1 MGQYIVRR
9 IFTSIIVLA
18 GVSFLIYG
26 MLRMMPGDF
35 VEQMTSGNPT
45 VTAEQKEKL
54 RELYGLN
61 KGIVEGYA
69 DWLRD
74 ALRGDFGVSFTYQ
87 RPVTEVIK
95 SKIWVSF
102 ALAGTAFVIELLIA
116 IPLGIAAAEKQYS
129 KRDYLI
135 MFLALAGIS
144 LPSFFFAA
152 VLQRV
157 FSVGLGW
164 FPLSGM
170 VTAREDYTGFRLVL
184 DVAHHFVLPVTV
196 FVITGI
202 GGWLRYV
209 RTNMLEV
216 LNADYVRTARA
227 KGLPERKV
235 IGKHAFR
242 NTLIPIITFIGG
254 SIPGLFSG
262 AIITEGIFAIDGLGK
277 TALLAVNNKDFPFL
291 MTYLMLMA
299 VLTLLGTLISDILYG
314 IADPR
319 VRLR

>member
-1 MGQYIVRR
+1 MRQYIIRR
-9 IFTSIIVLA
+9 LLTSIVVLL

-61 KGIVEGYA
+61 KGIIEGYT
-69 DWLRD
+69 DWLLD

-87 RPVTEVIK
+87 RPVTEVIG
-95 SKIWVSF
+95 SKIWISF
-102 ALAGTAFVIELLIA
+102 SLAATAFVIQLAIA
-116 IPLGIAAAEKQYS
+116 IPLGIAAARRQYS

-170 VTAREDYTGFRLVL
+170 VSAREDYTGFRLVL
-184 DVAHHFVLPVTV
+184 DVAHHFVLPITV

-202 GGWLRYV
+202 GSWLRYV

-216 LNADYVRTARA
+216 LNADFVRTARA

-235 IGKHAFR
+235 VGKHAFR
-242 NTLIPIITFIGG
+242 NTLIPIITFVGG

-262 AIITEGIFAIDGLGK
+262 AIITEGIFSIDGLGK

-291 MTYLMLMA
+291 MTYLMFMA

-314 IADPR
+314 VADPR